1 MKLKTNCINLL
12 DLTSNSIKTVL
23 IKIKDKIELNE
34 IIFKVIKLKALS
46 YKLPS
51 IDLIF

>member
-23 IKIKDKIELNE
+23 IKIKDE
-34 IIFKVIKLKALS
+34 IIFKVIKLKAMN
-46 YKLPS
+46 YKLPR